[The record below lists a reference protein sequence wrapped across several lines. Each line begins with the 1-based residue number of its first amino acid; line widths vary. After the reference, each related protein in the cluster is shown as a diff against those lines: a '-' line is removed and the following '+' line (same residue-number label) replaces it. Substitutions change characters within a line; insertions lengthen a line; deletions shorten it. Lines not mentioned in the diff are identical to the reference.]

1 MLISRRQTLLFFGCA
16 GGALM
21 VPSLASAEKLPRQF
35 EKLLHAFQK
44 STGLS
49 AEFREEKRIALLDE
63 PLVNQGRLYFE
74 GPASFARVIDKPHR
88 SGMFLQQKQLLL
100 WDGKKTRRMDL
111 RAGSAV
117 TVLAESFLAVLAG
130 DHPRLTQIYKVDF
143 RELGDGKW
151 VVKLVPKKEE
161 LARIVTSLTFAGRE
175 LTLSSMTLTESTG
188 DVSVSSFANVRHNRS
203 FSSAERKRYFA
214 PPER

>member
-1 MLISRRQTLLFFGCA
+1 
-16 GGALM
+16 
-21 VPSLASAEKLPRQF
+21 VLAPAPARAEKLHPQF
-35 EKLLHAFQK
+35 KKLLNAFQK

-74 GPASFARVIDKPHR
+74 RPVSFARIIDKPHR
-88 SGMFLQQKQLLL
+88 SGMFLKQKQLLL

-117 TVLAESFLAVLAG
+117 TILAESFLAVLAG
-130 DHPRLTQIYKVDF
+130 DHPRLTEIYKVDF
-143 RELGDGKW
+143 LEQGDGKW
-151 VVKLVPKKEE
+151 TLELVPKKEA
-161 LARIVTSLTFAGRE
+161 LARIVTSLAFAGRE
-175 LTLSSMTLTESTG
+175 LTLLRMTLTESSG
-188 DVSVSSFANVRHNRS
+188 DVSVSRFSNVKHNRS